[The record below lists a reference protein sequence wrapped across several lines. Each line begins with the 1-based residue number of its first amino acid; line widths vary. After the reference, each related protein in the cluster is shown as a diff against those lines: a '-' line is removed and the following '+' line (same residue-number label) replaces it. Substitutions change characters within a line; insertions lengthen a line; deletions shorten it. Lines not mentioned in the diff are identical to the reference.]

1 MNANHLQI
9 LSKFFDGEAV
19 DPALLAESL
28 AQPDAATYLA
38 ECAALRAWVRE
49 DESRPSE
56 RFYEAMHRVLRT
68 GGVRKTLWRR
78 LVPPALAAGILLAGV
93 ALGYEYRSRSEPRPT
108 PTTLVQTGPSPT
120 TPGIDRSAAPQSVT
134 APPTP
139 TASMPPAREG
149 RSPRGVSLPVPVA
162 QLRFGSWRERSRG
175 GEEH

>member
-68 GGVRKTLWRR
+68 GGVRKTLWR
-78 LVPPALAAGILLAGV
+78 
-93 ALGYEYRSRSEPRPT
+93 SEPRPP